1 MLSSLLRII
10 PFRNDFNV
18 YGGKNVSL
26 NDLRVNAIC
35 QACGNVCN
43 RN

>member
-10 PFRNDFNV
+10 PFRNDFNG
-18 YGGKNVSL
+18 YGGENVSL
-26 NDLRVNAIC
+26 NDVIVNAIC